1 MAQRLSTEALY
12 HMHLCQISGLILAR
26 NQGDS
31 THAFSTTQE
40 IDEELESL
48 AKQMPQ
54 SWWEIPTSFADPRT
68 DEASI
73 QFQRMMCH
81 IWHFEFQTLVHLPF
95 MLRTATDRRYEYSRV
110 SCLSSSRS
118 LIMRWMFIRSLHGQT
133 LFSNLVE
140 FQAFTAAI
148 TLLLGLLG
156 TTHSTDP
163 VVLKERQEDLQL
175 VETVV
180 QVFEGMK
187 QYGTGVHVVSQS
199 ISVIHTLLGIVRNE
213 GNSSGILRIAIP
225 HFGTISVARGGT
237 VQSLEGERILG
248 ANPRSQSI
256 PMQGKSPL
264 QALRSNSST
273 SSTGAGSTR
282 PSMSAPKQKEYQ
294 SLGSTVDVN
303 GNDAAMQNTVLQFT
317 SSQFPTLDA
326 QVVDPTT
333 GWPFQESDMMFF
345 DSLLNTDV
353 AGNWDF

>member
-1 MAQRLSTEALY
+1 
-12 HMHLCQISGLILAR
+12 
-26 NQGDS
+26 
-31 THAFSTTQE
+31 
-40 IDEELESL
+40 
-48 AKQMPQ
+48 
-54 SWWEIPTSFADPRT
+54 
-68 DEASI
+68 
-73 QFQRMMCH
+73 
-81 IWHFEFQTLVHLPF
+81 
-95 MLRTATDRRYEYSRV
+95 
-110 SCLSSSRS
+110 
-118 LIMRWMFIRSLHGQT
+118 
-133 LFSNLVE
+133 
-140 FQAFTAAI
+140 
-148 TLLLGLLG
+148 
-156 TTHSTDP
+156 
-163 VVLKERQEDLQL
+163 VLKERQEDLQL

-273 SSTGAGSTR
+273 SSTGAGSTG

-294 SLGSTVDVN
+294 SLGGTVDVN